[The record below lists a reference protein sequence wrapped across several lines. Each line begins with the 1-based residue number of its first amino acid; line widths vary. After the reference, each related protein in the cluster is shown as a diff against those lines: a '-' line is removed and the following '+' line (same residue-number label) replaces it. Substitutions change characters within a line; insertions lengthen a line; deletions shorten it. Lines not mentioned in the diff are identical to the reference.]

1 MTAGGRFAAVAAAAL
16 AAVAIGAAS
25 RAPWAASPADR
36 GLLRLSWRA
45 PSEVAE
51 QCRPLSAEEKADL
64 PVHMQVPEV
73 CERRA
78 VPYLLEVRIDGAT
91 IAADTIHGAG
101 AREDRPITVFREIPV
116 AVGERAIDIA
126 FRQVVQAREPHET
139 GDSNGDLADHGDD
152 GDDEDDGDDDEADGV
167 GHEEDV
173 GDGDDEDDDDP
184 VSLTYSES
192 LTLGAREV
200 ALITFDP
207 ERRALIRVVSP

>member
-1 MTAGGRFAAVAAAAL
+1 MTTGGRIAAVAAATL

-78 VPYLLEVRIDGAT
+78 VPYVLDVRIDGAT

-126 FRQVVQAREPHET
+126 FRQVVQAQEPHEN
-139 GDSNGDLADHGDD
+139 GDSNGDLADHGDE
-152 GDDEDDGDDDEADGV
+152 EDDGDDEADGD
-167 GHEEDV
+167 GHEEEV
-173 GDGDDEDDDDP
+173 GDLDDEDDDP

-207 ERRALIRVVSP
+207 ARRALIRVVSP

>member
-1 MTAGGRFAAVAAAAL
+1 MTTGGRIAAVAAATVAAL
-16 AAVAIGAAS
+16 AIGAAS
-25 RAPWAASPADR
+25 RAPWAASATDR

-126 FRQVVQAREPHET
+126 FRQVVQARGPHED
-139 GDSNGDLADHGDD
+139 GDSNGELADHGDE
-152 GDDEDDGDDDEADGV
+152 EDDGGDEADGD
-167 GHEEDV
+167 GREEEV
-173 GDGDDEDDDDP
+173 GDGDDENDAP

-207 ERRALIRVVSP
+207 ARRTLVRVGSP

>member
-1 MTAGGRFAAVAAAAL
+1 MTTGGRIAAVAAATI

-126 FRQVVQAREPHET
+126 FRQVVQAREPHEN
-139 GDSNGDLADHGDD
+139 GDSNGDLADHGDEED
-152 GDDEDDGDDDEADGV
+152 GDDEADGD
-167 GHEEDV
+167 GREEEV
-173 GDGDDEDDDDP
+173 GDGDDENDVP

-207 ERRALIRVVSP
+207 ARRALVRVVSP

>member
-1 MTAGGRFAAVAAAAL
+1 MTTGGRIAAVAAATL

-25 RAPWAASPADR
+25 RVPWAASPADR

-78 VPYLLEVRIDGAT
+78 VPYVLDVRIDGAT

-126 FRQVVQAREPHET
+126 FRQVVQAQEPHEN
-139 GDSNGDLADHGDD
+139 GDSNGDLADHGDE
-152 GDDEDDGDDDEADGV
+152 EDDGDDEADGD
-167 GHEEDV
+167 GHEEEV
-173 GDGDDEDDDDP
+173 GDSDDENDDP

-207 ERRALIRVVSP
+207 ARRALIRVVSP